1 MDSGRLTLVILASVL
16 VGALIPLFAML
27 AIAAYRAGRAIAE
40 VGARLK
46 RTLAQVEIIS
56 DRVEVLSRGLQGG
69 ETNVADLMASVG
81 TLARGLDRNMKA
93 ISVFSTLAASVGTAI
108 AAYLGTRIPAGE
120 AEQTPAPDGPG
131 TPKGVPTSPA
141 AESPGLSVDAR

>member
-93 ISVFSTLAASVGTAI
+93 ISVFSTVAASVGTA
-108 AAYLGTRIPAGE
+108 P
-120 AEQTPAPDGPG
+120 
-131 TPKGVPTSPA
+131 SP
-141 AESPGLSVDAR
+141 P